1 MSRSHL
7 ADLLSHRDVKEGFF
21 VNLQRLIEIEKIGIT
36 KKRGK
41 VNEFDKSGA
50 ALNFNHLADLL
61 SLKDVEKGLS

>member
-1 MSRSHL
+1 MSRNHL
-7 ADLLSHRDVKEGFF
+7 VNPLSHRDVKEGFF

>member
-1 MSRSHL
+1 ML
-7 ADLLSHRDVKEGFF
+7 KKVFV